1 MELLLT
7 WSVLTDKAFWIGFTA
22 YGYYGYLTG
31 SDTEAT
37 LRGYSWKKL

>member
-1 MELLLT
+1 MELLPT

-22 YGYYGYLTG
+22 YGYLTG